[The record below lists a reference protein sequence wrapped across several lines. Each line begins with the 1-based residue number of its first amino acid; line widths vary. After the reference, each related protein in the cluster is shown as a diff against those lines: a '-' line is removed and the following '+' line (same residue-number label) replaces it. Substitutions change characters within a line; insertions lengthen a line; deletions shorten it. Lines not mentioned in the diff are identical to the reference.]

1 MHAVIWHAFEFPD
14 YYGCNWSAF
23 WDCFKDMYG
32 EPIHI
37 EIIGL
42 EDQHR
47 IKSTTSQGTL
57 LRINI
62 AKKGTPLGITRA
74 ACPIFICRF
83 LFTALSKFQ
92 RSCSDI
98 GFKGGAKVGMVGIS
112 HSGGD
117 CVYGKIGRLQ
127 KL

>member
-1 MHAVIWHAFEFPD
+1 MKAFKKYIIDFTEVNYYLEMHAVIWHAFEFSD

-23 WDCFKDMYG
+23 WDCLKDMYG

-42 EDQHR
+42 EVIER
-47 IKSTTSQGTL
+47 K
-57 LRINI
+57 
-62 AKKGTPLGITRA
+62 
-74 ACPIFICRF
+74 IFICRF